1 MIDGLTR
8 RELLASA
15 IALTV
20 DVRGTGAWRV
30 SSADLPNIKDL
41 GSYTDAKHYK
51 LPEAA
56 GTKTFYGLLTIDAG
70 RQWLLAFTS
79 CRRFSGLF
87 RLRGLESL
95 HVVIVDRQIRR
106 ATDFWTGDVVET
118 THVTVSDMRPHSARL
133 FLCE

>member
-20 DVRGTGAWRV
+20 NVRGTGAWRV

-79 CRRFSGLF
+79 CPCFFNWDETTRTVSQPF
-87 RLRGLESL
+87 
-95 HVVIVDRQIRR
+95 VDRQIRR
-106 ATDFWTGDVVET
+106 ATDFWTGNVVET